1 MIAFSLLTRGSL
13 PSEVNA
19 ASKSEMSLSTAA
31 SVLSLPVP
39 STSTRTSTPMMDMKH
54 SYQIRK
60 AEDQGDL
67 EGICEL
73 ENLLFENS
81 FGPGT
86 VSREMLASYVVVA
99 RTDDPH
105 VAYGVAGYAIF
116 RPGPMGDLLRLGVHP
131 RARGQ
136 GLGTELL
143 EHVLRLFPGPAMLL
157 VRKDNEDA
165 FRIYR
170 KAGFEV
176 TGKTDESWVMLRA
189 TSSAA

>member
-1 MIAFSLLTRGSL
+1 
-13 PSEVNA
+13 
-19 ASKSEMSLSTAA
+19 
-31 SVLSLPVP
+31 
-39 STSTRTSTPMMDMKH
+39 MKH
-54 SYQIRK
+54 SYQIQK

-73 ENLLFENS
+73 ENLLFDDYS
-81 FGPGT
+81 FNPGT
-86 VSREMLASYVVVA
+86 ISREMAASYVLVV
-99 RTDDPH
+99 RTDDENVP
-105 VAYGVAGYAIF
+105 YGVAGYAIF
-116 RPGPMGDLLRLGVHP
+116 RPGPLGDLLRLGIHP
-131 RARGQ
+131 SVRGQ

-157 VRKDNEDA
+157 VRKNNPA

-176 TGKTDESWVMLRA
+176 TGTTDESWVMRRS